1 MKAKRKTARS
11 AKPASAP
18 KTASDI
24 VRELHKRHPDWSY
37 AELATGCVAAGY
49 AITRSGAQN
58 ALRAKHPGTRGRP
71 PKHDAETIARLEREL
86 AAALAARDRAVA

>member
-37 AELATGCVAAGY
+37 AELAAGCVP
-49 AITRSGAQN
+49 
-58 ALRAKHPGTRGRP
+58 LRLLELRGQ
-71 PKHDAETIARLEREL
+71 HHAVDREL
-86 AAALAARDRAVA
+86 